1 MAANN
6 NYMDKC
12 FLHFLISVSFQR
24 IFDMSLKTLMI
35 RYTVF
40 LFTVLA
46 ASISSVILIKL
57 MINSFSLRNYRSTLK
72 LNFLT
77 NFTAI
82 YPEECLKTIPF
93 ISGENNCWD

>member
-1 MAANN
+1 
-6 NYMDKC
+6 
-12 FLHFLISVSFQR
+12 
-24 IFDMSLKTLMI
+24 MSLKTLII

-40 LFTVLA
+40 IFTVLA

-57 MINSFSLRNYRSTLK
+57 ILNSFSLRKYMSTLK

-82 YPEECLKTIPF
+82 EPEECLKTTPF
-93 ISGENNCWD
+93 ISGIFFLDFRIKMMNFHIFALALSLKTSFSKV